1 MINSKNINV
10 NTVTDNCDI
19 KVFFGQKIDF
29 YKQDNF
35 LNTVIYQYN
44 QVGSRIQSGIFIKSV
59 LTESVRETG
68 KT

>member
-1 MINSKNINV
+1 M
-10 NTVTDNCDI
+10 TDNCDN

-44 QVGSRIQSGIFIKSV
+44 QVGSRIQSCIFIKSV

>member
-1 MINSKNINV
+1 M
-10 NTVTDNCDI
+10 TDNCDN